1 MSGGIVASAT
11 FVVVL
16 SVAGALLARDALSE
30 TGGKSE
36 DERRERQQIRVA
48 ASGPLPLNIAPVSGI
63 SGTAISLNLKAPF
76 EGLRFVLFEDIPL
89 GVKFSHGFRLK
100 NSWIASIRD
109 IDNLQIITPSGF
121 AGPMSVVVLFQ
132 RDNQGQPAARGSIV
146 IDVKPIDAIAEVKTT
161 AVQERPTGS
170 ITNAPPLQNAIPAP
184 APAVPAIPAEEEK
197 EELARGA
204 KLTRMGDIA
213 TARLV
218 YQNLAVRGS
227 ANGARAL
234 AETYD
239 PAYLKDVVIA
249 GLRPDIEAAKKW
261 YRRAVEL
268 GDSKAATRLTVLDQ
282 R

>member
-16 SVAGALLARDALSE
+16 SISGVLSARDALSE
-30 TGGKSE
+30 TAGKSE

-48 ASGPLPLNIAPVSGI
+48 ASGPAAVTIAPVTGI
-63 SGTAISLNLKAPF
+63 SGTAIPLNLKAPF

-121 AGPMSVVVLFQ
+121 AGSLSVAVLFQ
-132 RDNQGQPAARGSIV
+132 RDNQGQPVARGIIV
-146 IDVKPIDAIAEVKTT
+146 IEVKPIDTLAAVKTT
-161 AVQERPTGS
+161 AVQEQPTAA
-170 ITNAPPLQNAIPAP
+170 IANAPQPQNAAP
-184 APAVPAIPAEEEK
+184 PPPSPVPAVPAEEEK

-213 TARLV
+213 TARLI
-218 YQNLAVRGS
+218 YQNLALRGS

-239 PAYLKDVVIA
+239 PAYLKDVAIA

-261 YRRAVEL
+261 YRRAADL